1 MRNYKHY
8 PSTIIVRGAYNF
20 NLNKSSTYESYLD
33 KKARNI
39 FSGWQKR
46 YFVLLEG
53 KIIIYTESKENKQV
67 KGYISIKQISNI
79 KPLDGNTFSIESEGR
94 TFLLRAENQDVKNN
108 WIEKIKNSFTL
119 VKKGS
124 LKDNNTSF
132 DNKNLLSLLSK
143 KDDKSKLNSISKK
156 MGEITKRY
164 GYILNKEDN
173 ASKLLLEKFGINKL
187 INLNDKKILAHIH
200 YGYMFKRQRLHE
212 TYNQRWFFLF
222 SRSCLNNNE
231 VIDNTYLEDK
241 KQKDWLKFD
250 TLYYFKGNE
259 GAKESDNGI
268 NIYDAEI
275 KMEECHKIINFEKN
289 GKYFMN
295 LDYKERI
302 YEFYCETKMERDE
315 WFEALINSRRTA
327 KTYKFSITKHPK
339 NVEELSYIFTKDKKS
354 FLENIKSEIFSITGN
369 TEEITEFNLFEFT
382 INNLQDLIESYM
394 DGCLCSVPIKP
405 ELLKAYVDYANR
417 EYLKIFKKF
426 WEKVQDKID
435 NNDILKMG
443 FMLLNFY
450 DRVNRFN
457 VEDINLI
464 KNGKELIK
472 IYFQKIFPNILFSI
486 ENTIKYVIEHK
497 GTKDKEGLYYSEG
510 PKILFDLFWKIFD
523 LVKDM
528 KHKIT
533 FDFLTKVLNIS
544 IFQYCFGMNCVL
556 SNRGIIMEDEF
567 LVTVSNDTLTLN
579 ELLINSIDNYRNLKI
594 YTEEEIKEQIQIK
607 KLIGVID
614 KLNNNAI
621 VHLVYEHKDEL
632 EKEIKNQKFL
642 KMDIIKI
649 IKKSAEIYA
658 KYKPMMNNRLA
669 KIFYNEI
676 LKITLCYYITRLI
689 LIDKKKKRKRE
700 EILEKI
706 KNDKEIFL
714 SAYTDLIGQNLSSST
729 LVILDYIINI
739 LEIDKIKI
747 TTPIITIRQY
757 IGPAFTYSVAKKL
770 IKLRSDLNKQEK
782 MNYINLCEEV
792 LNGFES
798 PKMEYSSYF
807 QILSSKIKKNEK
819 DKEYLKIRA
828 SQLKFGN
835 EIKKDKGN
843 EFDDDNL
850 NIDNIKNNIN
860 DNSDYEEEIRNSIVP
875 NTTREKNYIKSSVID
890 LMGDNEEIEDQ
901 FEEEEE
907 ENEIKEDLEED
918 SKIDYEGVFFK
929 KRTTSFSKY
938 FYQIKNCGLYWYED
952 QKYLKP
958 ENKISLE
965 EVTVINAETDPIK
978 FSLKPNNSKG
988 GEKEYKFKCNTQEE
1002 KVALINAIN
1011 KAKNCSKEIKDAI
1024 QFPKIEIKERK
1035 KVIKDYLQ
1043 LNNKINGTNIEE
1055 NIFGYLKIGK
1065 YFKIDK
1071 KKMQKAI
1078 KSFSEKKEIES
1089 EGTIKHKNSVKNKIK
1104 NLFKGK

>member
-1 MRNYKHY
+1 
-8 PSTIIVRGAYNF
+8 
-20 NLNKSSTYESYLD
+20 
-33 KKARNI
+33 
-39 FSGWQKR
+39 
-46 YFVLLEG
+46 
-53 KIIIYTESKENKQV
+53 
-67 KGYISIKQISNI
+67 
-79 KPLDGNTFSIESEGR
+79 
-94 TFLLRAENQDVKNN
+94 
-108 WIEKIKNSFTL
+108 
-119 VKKGS
+119 
-124 LKDNNTSF
+124 
-132 DNKNLLSLLSK
+132 
-143 KDDKSKLNSISKK
+143 
-156 MGEITKRY
+156 
-164 GYILNKEDN
+164 
-173 ASKLLLEKFGINKL
+173 
-187 INLNDKKILAHIH
+187 
-200 YGYMFKRQRLHE
+200 
-212 TYNQRWFFLF
+212 
-222 SRSCLNNNE
+222 
-231 VIDNTYLEDK
+231 
-241 KQKDWLKFD
+241 
-250 TLYYFKGNE
+250 
-259 GAKESDNGI
+259 
-268 NIYDAEI
+268 
-275 KMEECHKIINFEKN
+275 
-289 GKYFMN
+289 
-295 LDYKERI
+295 
-302 YEFYCETKMERDE
+302 
-315 WFEALINSRRTA
+315 
-327 KTYKFSITKHPK
+327 
-339 NVEELSYIFTKDKKS
+339 
-354 FLENIKSEIFSITGN
+354 
-369 TEEITEFNLFEFT
+369 
-382 INNLQDLIESYM
+382 
-394 DGCLCSVPIKP
+394 
-405 ELLKAYVDYANR
+405 
-417 EYLKIFKKF
+417 
-426 WEKVQDKID
+426 
-435 NNDILKMG
+435 
-443 FMLLNFY
+443 
-450 DRVNRFN
+450 
-457 VEDINLI
+457 
-464 KNGKELIK
+464 
-472 IYFQKIFPNILFSI
+472 
-486 ENTIKYVIEHK
+486 
-497 GTKDKEGLYYSEG
+497 
-510 PKILFDLFWKIFD
+510 
-523 LVKDM
+523 
-528 KHKIT
+528 
-533 FDFLTKVLNIS
+533 
-544 IFQYCFGMNCVL
+544 MNCVL
-556 SNRGIIMEDEF
+556 SNRGIIIEDEF
-567 LVTVSNDTLTLN
+567 LITVSNDTLTLN

-594 YTEEEIKEQIQIK
+594 YSEEEIKEEIQIK
-607 KLIGVID
+607 KLVGVID

-632 EKEIKNQKFL
+632 EKEIESQKFL

-700 EILEKI
+700 EILAKL

-757 IGPAFTYSVAKKL
+757 IGPTFTYSVAKKL

-782 MNYINLCEEV
+782 MNCINLCEEV

-835 EIKKDKGN
+835 EIQKDKGN
-843 EFDDDNL
+843 GFDDDNL

-901 FEEEEE
+901 IEEEEE

-918 SKIDYEGVFFK
+918 SKIDYKGVFFK

-965 EVTVINAETDPIK
+965 DVTVINAETDPIK

-1043 LNNKINGTNIEE
+1043 PNNKINGTNIEE
-1055 NIFGYLKIGK
+1055 NIFGYLKSGK

-1078 KSFSEKKEIES
+1078 KSFNEKKENES